1 MVAMCS
7 LLRYPAETH
16 FPAVM
21 RPIAAAVRPWH
32 PSELARLGRNAVEDP
47 ALAGLPRVDGCRT
60 LGASIGGDGPP
71 HATGREDMAVATVG
85 PPSGLRPRGSHRA
98 AGILA

>member
-32 PSELARLGRNAVEDP
+32 PSDACVAQGRNAVEDP
-47 ALAGLPRVDGCRT
+47 ALAGLPRADGCRT
-60 LGASIGGDGPP
+60 LGASVGGDGPP
-71 HATGREDMAVATVG
+71 PGTGREEVAVAAVG
-85 PPSGLRPRGSHRA
+85 PPGGLRPRGSHRA
-98 AGILA
+98 P